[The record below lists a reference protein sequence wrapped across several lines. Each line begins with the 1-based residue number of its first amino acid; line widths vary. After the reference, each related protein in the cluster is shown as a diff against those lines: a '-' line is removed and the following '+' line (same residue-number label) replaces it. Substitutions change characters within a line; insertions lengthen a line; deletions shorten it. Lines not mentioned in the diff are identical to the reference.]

1 MTKDRQRAVLG
12 AARLMP
18 RIAVPFSALCAFL
31 LPLEAVVPAVAAW
44 LGLCCLMSW
53 RVGKS

>member
-1 MTKDRQRAVLG
+1 MKRDRPQAVLG
-12 AARLMP
+12 GARLMP

-31 LPLEAVVPAVAAW
+31 LPLKAAAPAVAAW

-53 RVGKS
+53 RVGRP